1 MNWSDYL
8 NPYSQTLKPT
18 TPRHKT
24 FVSFCHEDD
33 YYRNQ
38 FEKSFSEDRQEFVSM
53 SVSDGDIDDRLPHDR
68 IRQII
73 RDDYIRDAT
82 VTIVLIGKNTW
93 KRRHVDWEIGSSIR
107 HTSNNPRNGLLGILL
122 PTYLSNM
129 NGINYSDIKY
139 SEGGASYN
147 PKTIPP
153 RLFDNVAAGYAKIYS
168 WPNSYSAIREWI
180 HNAFSRRNSVIPNN
194 SYPSFARNRDANQ
207 THWEY

>member
-1 MNWSDYL
+1 MNWSDYS
-8 NPYSQTLKPT
+8 NPYSQPSKPA

-38 FEKSFSEDRQEFVSM
+38 FEKSFSEDRQEFVSH
-53 SVSDGDIDDRLPHDR
+53 SVKEGDIDDQLPHDR

-73 RDDYIRDAT
+73 RDEYISDAT

-107 HTSNNPRNGLLGILL
+107 HTTKNPRNGLLGILL
-122 PTYLSNM
+122 PTYSFSWS
-129 NGINYSDIKY
+129 GIQTGDVKY
-139 SEGGASYN
+139 SENRAHYN

-153 RLFDNVAAGYAKIYS
+153 RLYDNVAAGYAKIYS
-168 WPNSYSAIREWI
+168 WSNSYSAIREWI
-180 HNAFSRRNSVIPNN
+180 HDAFSRRNTVDPNN